1 MQVNVWTV
9 NGEADMR
16 KCMEA
21 GVDMLIGDYPD
32 RRARIRAEVL
42 EPDPRQPGR

>member
-42 EPDPRQPGR
+42 GTAPRQPGR